1 VISGFHRE
9 ADESCVLNMSIV
21 HEILY
26 EVHTL
31 LTRVNLI
38 QH

>member
-9 ADESCVLNMSIV
+9 VDESRVLNV
-21 HEILY
+21 PVLHEILY

-31 LTRVNLI
+31 LTLVNLI
-38 QH
+38 QN